1 MKNQLLLLI
10 TILFFSCS
18 KNEDEVIQ
26 APTTNTYRL
35 IKTQDTYGTL
45 SYIYNADGNLSKIN
59 ADGLFTAGTSKEYS
73 YSNKQ
78 LITMESTT
86 YKTTYSYLSNGK
98 IDEILEENKVILGN
112 SNKTKYA
119 YDAQGVLYSASYY
132 SKNTLISP
140 WVFSHIAYYTFSAN
154 KIQVNTNAWNNNNEF
169 YYLDT
174 NGNISRVERMTV
186 GASGTTTYKSRE
198 EINIYDDKYNTEV
211 VLPYPQEGFG
221 ENIRNKNNLRYKII
235 KTYDENGNVLDTTVD
250 ENTYEYNNDGYVTK
264 KNNIIYTLEKH

>member
-1 MKNQLLLLI
+1 MKNQLLILI
-10 TILFFSCS
+10 SILFFSCS
-18 KNEDEVIQ
+18 KNEEEVIQ
-26 APTTNTYRL
+26 TPTTNSYRL

-45 SYIYNADGNLSKIN
+45 SYTYNADGNLSEIN
-59 ADGLFTAGTSKEYS
+59 SDGLFLAETSKNYS

-98 IDEILEENKVILGN
+98 IDEILEENKVIHGKY
-112 SNKTKYA
+112 NKTKYA
-119 YDAQGVLYSASYY
+119 YDAQGILYSASYY
-132 SKNTLISP
+132 SKNRLVAP
-140 WVFSHIAYYTFSAN
+140 WAFNHIAYYTFFAN
-154 KIQVNTNAWNNNNEF
+154 KIQVTTNAWNNNNEF

-174 NGNISRVERMTV
+174 NGNISRVETMTV
-186 GASGTTTYKSRE
+186 SSSGTTTYKSRE

-221 ENIRNKNNLRYKII
+221 KNIRSKNNLRYKII
-235 KTYDENGNVLDTTVD
+235 KTYNENGNVLDTTVN

-264 KNNIIYTLEKH
+264 ENNIIYTLEKY